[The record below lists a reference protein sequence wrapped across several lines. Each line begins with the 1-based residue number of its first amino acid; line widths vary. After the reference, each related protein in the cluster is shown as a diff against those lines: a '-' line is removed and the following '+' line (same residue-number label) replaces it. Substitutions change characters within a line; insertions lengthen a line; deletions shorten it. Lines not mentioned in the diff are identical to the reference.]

1 MQLDIPLQ
9 ENKTVPFKQ
18 REMKSASPN
27 LNLLNSED
35 SNKTGERERRGGGGL
50 LKVLWLIIYI
60 YSSWGVED
68 FAQLFCSNII
78 LG

>member
-35 SNKTGERERRGGGGL
+35 SNKTGEREKGGGGDYLRRCDL
-50 LKVLWLIIYI
+50 LYI

>member
-1 MQLDIPLQ
+1 MLFRSDIPLQ

-35 SNKTGERERRGGGGL
+35 SNKTGEREKGGGGGL
-50 LKVLWLIIYI
+50 LKAL
-60 YSSWGVED
+60 
-68 FAQLFCSNII
+68 
-78 LG
+78 